1 MKLKAPPRPLW
12 SEHSISISE
21 ISIWD
26 EFALQA
32 KEWRSTI
39 WLLLLL
45 LFYASVRL
53 ISYVPLRFP
62 CLAVSPSSSGLAVAE
77 SVRPRWSQS
86 VGRTTKPTWTPA
98 SWSRRTAGP
107 GVWAASPRNTTDPAA
122 RSGGRRRGTTSI
134 NNAASFLL
142 PVTMLHCGNITSS
155 VLGENVAV
163 EYWVVDIDCWRTKM
177 RTKRMITN
185 NQVHIYIDP

>member
-1 MKLKAPPRPLW
+1 MQISRWSSKHHHVPYDLSTPSQSQKSQSEMSSHCRLKSEEAPSGCYCYSMPV
-12 SEHSISISE
+12 
-21 ISIWD
+21 WD
-26 EFALQA
+26 WYLMF
-32 KEWRSTI
+32 
-39 WLLLLL
+39 
-45 LFYASVRL
+45 
-53 ISYVPLRFP
+53 PLRFP

-142 PVTMLHCGNITSS
+142 PVTMLHCGNITISS
-155 VLGENVAV
+155 WWKCGC
-163 EYWVVDIDCWRTKM
+163 WVPIE
-177 RTKRMITN
+177 
-185 NQVHIYIDP
+185 